1 MKAKTVI
8 IALLVIVNLTLL
20 AGLLLTLTGR
30 HGGLTGT
37 AYAQAMPGSPKYL
50 MTTGRFRETEQAL
63 YVVNL
68 ESRMLAVFTFDQAS
82 KRLSYQGRKSLQ

>member
-20 AGLLLTLTGR
+20 AGLLLMPSDR
-30 HGGLTGT
+30 HEGLAGT

-50 MTTGRFRETEQAL
+50 MTTGRFRADEQAL

-68 ESRMLAVFTFDQAS
+68 EERMLAVFTFDQAN
-82 KRLSYQGRKSLQ
+82 KRLSYRGRKTLQ